1 MLEIKETNIAKKKNI
16 IVELPV
22 EKKLPEVRSGKNST
36 TKTKKKG
43 KILSSEFLRL
53 RLDWNVEFI
62 FTKYLYKIE
71 NTRKR
76 IILKPTTPSSVK
88 ISK

>member
-1 MLEIKETNIAKKKNI
+1 LLEIKETNIAKKKNI

-53 RLDWNVEFI
+53 RLD
-62 FTKYLYKIE
+62 
-71 NTRKR
+71 
-76 IILKPTTPSSVK
+76 
-88 ISK
+88 